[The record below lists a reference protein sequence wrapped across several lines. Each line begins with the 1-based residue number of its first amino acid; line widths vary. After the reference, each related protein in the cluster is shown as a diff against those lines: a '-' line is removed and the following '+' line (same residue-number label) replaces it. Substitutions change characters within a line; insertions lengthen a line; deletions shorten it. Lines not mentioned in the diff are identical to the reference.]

1 MFVSICLIILFC
13 YFSPF
18 YYWKKK
24 KQNVA
29 QVAEGAT
36 EGTLAEDGYATG
48 TFSVVNVG
56 AYGVRSSEAIVLPPQ
71 ACILSVGAI
80 ERRVVVDD
88 VSEWRAAPIMSATLS
103 CDHRVIDGA
112 VGAQWLQEFKAVM
125 QSPVSMLI

>member
-1 MFVSICLIILFC
+1 MS
-13 YFSPF
+13 
-18 YYWKKK
+18 
-24 KQNVA
+24 
-29 QVAEGAT
+29 
-36 EGTLAEDGYATG
+36 EDGYATG

-56 AYGVRSSEAIVLPPQ
+56 SYGVRSSEAIVVPPQ
-71 ACILSVGAI
+71 ACVLSVGAV

-88 VSEWRAAPIMSATLS
+88 ADAWRAAPIMSATLS